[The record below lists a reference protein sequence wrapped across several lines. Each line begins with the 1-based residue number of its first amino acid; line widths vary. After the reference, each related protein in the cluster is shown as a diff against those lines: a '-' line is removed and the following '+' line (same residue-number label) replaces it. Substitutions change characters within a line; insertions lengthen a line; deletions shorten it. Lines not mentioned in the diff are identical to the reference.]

1 MGPNI
6 ITNEERVA
14 LKEMYNDRYSHGGY
28 YLYEA
33 DAEEALALAEMEAA
47 DNYAHG
53 GYYIHEAVEKEAS
66 EEAAALADCMGDENV
81 HGSEYLLAEEAEE
94 AAAIAECDSDVFA
107 HGGYFLH
114 EKLARAV
121 NATDKDKEKRALAE
135 MYADKYSHGG
145 YYLHLNEAEEAL
157 AMKEME
163 GDKQMH
169 GGYFIQE
176 TVEMETAEEIAALA
190 ECTRESRSVSF
201 HGGDY
206 LVVVEE
212 AEEAAAVEEMLS
224 AKHVH
229 GSFYFDEHEKKKAE
243 IATMALHE
251 QEKARAVIAVASFAS
266 GGWLNSDVDSTAAAD
281 DEMFFDID
289 EAENVTIQAT
299 CNQLAEATSFDELAL
314 RNSLKAA
321 GISSEALTPDEVVEG
336 DGESGEKEGKLSRS
350 PSSVMLADLSA
361 MC

>member
-1 MGPNI
+1 
-6 ITNEERVA
+6 
-14 LKEMYNDRYSHGGY
+14 
-28 YLYEA
+28 
-33 DAEEALALAEMEAA
+33 
-47 DNYAHG
+47 
-53 GYYIHEAVEKEAS
+53 
-66 EEAAALADCMGDENV
+66 
-81 HGSEYLLAEEAEE
+81 
-94 AAAIAECDSDVFA
+94 
-107 HGGYFLH
+107 
-114 EKLARAV
+114 
-121 NATDKDKEKRALAE
+121 
-135 MYADKYSHGG
+135 
-145 YYLHLNEAEEAL
+145 
-157 AMKEME
+157 
-163 GDKQMH
+163 
-169 GGYFIQE
+169 
-176 TVEMETAEEIAALA
+176 
-190 ECTRESRSVSF
+190 
-201 HGGDY
+201 
-206 LVVVEE
+206 
-212 AEEAAAVEEMLS
+212 MLS

-321 GISSEALTPDEVVEG
+321 GISSEALTPDEVSSREPSERERSESHNTHICKLTPAFAPLRSPLRSTLRSSQVVEG